1 MATAP
6 STTKKRSLSLQAKVL
21 TLVLLPLFMVTV
33 GLVAFNAY
41 ERTQNTRDTLANQR
55 ELLIEE
61 RRHAVRD
68 IVQVA
73 TTAISPIYERAGA
86 NDEEAKQQVAELVRA
101 MRFEGNNYVFIYD
114 FEGNNIVTAPAPE
127 REGTNMMDVRTPDG
141 SYLIRDILQV
151 AKNGGGFHSY
161 VWEYPSTREIEPKHS
176 YVESLEKWGW
186 MIGAGVY
193 VTDVD
198 VTVAELEATATAN
211 LRQSILSAILL
222 GAVLFVIVALLAF
235 GFVRRT
241 VGPIKRTASAM
252 HDIAQG
258 RGDLTRRLAVESNDE
273 VGNLAVQ
280 FNAFV
285 ERMQDTLRD
294 VRRSTVSVYHSAG
307 EMSHSSEEL
316 ATRTE
321 QAAANLQ
328 ETSASMEEITSTV
341 NHSADNAQQANQL
354 VQSTAEVAHQ
364 GEEAMGQVER
374 TMHDINDSASRISD
388 IITMI
393 DAIAF
398 QTNILALNASVEAAR
413 AGEHGRG
420 FAVVAQEV
428 RTLASRSSDASKEIR
443 TLIDSSVKHTH
454 AGAELVRNAGATM
467 RDIVESVSKVTD
479 VIGEISAGA
488 KEQSSGI
495 GQINTAVAEMDTM
508 TQQNAAMV
516 QESTAAAADMRRHA
530 EHLNELINSFVLG
543 GDDPQASSTRQ
554 LSNQPHQPQPASSPS
569 DLQALKRPTLSS
581 QKAPV
586 KSSEDAWEEF

>member
-1 MATAP
+1 MATSFP
-6 STTKKRSLSLQAKVL
+6 TSSGRTFGLQAKVL
-21 TLVLLPLFMVTV
+21 TLVLLPLLLVTV
-33 GLVAFNAY
+33 ALVVFDTYN
-41 ERTQNTRDTLANQR
+41 RTQDTRTTLVEQR
-55 ELLIEE
+55 ELLINE
-61 RRHAVRD
+61 RRNAVRD
-68 IVQVA
+68 VVQMA
-73 TTAISPIYERAGA
+73 TTAIAPIYDRAGA
-86 NDEEAKQQVAELVRA
+86 NDEAAKQQVAELVRS
-101 MRFEGNNYVFIYD
+101 MRFEDNNYIFIYD

-127 REGTNMMDVRTPDG
+127 REGTNMIDVRTPDG
-141 SYLIRDILQV
+141 TYLIREIIQLAQE
-151 AKNGGGFHSY
+151 GGGFY
-161 VWEYPSTREIEPKHS
+161 NYLWEYPGSRNIEPKHS
-176 YVESLEKWGW
+176 FVDTLEKWGW
-186 MIGAGVY
+186 LIGAGVY

-198 VTVAELEATATAN
+198 TAVAELEVTAN
-211 LRQSILSAILL
+211 TGLRQSILYTALL
-222 GAVLFVIVALLAF
+222 GTALFAVVALLSY

-252 HDIAQG
+252 SDIAQG
-258 RGDLTRRLAVESNDE
+258 RGDLTRRLAIESNDE

-285 ERMQDTLRD
+285 ERMQETLRD
-294 VRRSTVSVYHSAG
+294 VRRSTISVYHSAG
-307 EMSHSSEEL
+307 EISHSSEEL

-341 NHSADNAQQANQL
+341 NHSADNAQQANKL

-374 TMHDINDSASRISD
+374 TMRDINDSATRISE

-428 RTLASRSSDASKEIR
+428 RSLASRSSDASKEIR
-443 TLIDSSVKHTH
+443 GLIDSSVQHTYT
-454 AGAELVRNAGATM
+454 GAELVRTAGATM
-467 RDIVESVSKVTD
+467 RDIVESVAKVTD

-508 TQQNAAMV
+508 TQQNATMV
-516 QESTAAAADMRRHA
+516 QESTTAAADMRRHA
-530 EHLNELINSFVLG
+530 EHLNDLINSFVLG
-543 GDDPQASSTRQ
+543 DDEPTSQHEALASPAPQQRSST
-554 LSNQPHQPQPASSPS
+554 SG
-569 DLQALKRPTLSS
+569 LKRPALSS
-581 QKAPV
+581 HA
-586 KSSEDAWEEF
+586 SSQPSPAKYAVDEWEEF

>member
-1 MATAP
+1 M
-6 STTKKRSLSLQAKVL
+6 L
-21 TLVLLPLFMVTV
+21 TLVLLPLFIVTA

-41 ERTQNTRDTLANQR
+41 ERIQNTRDTLANQR
-55 ELLIEE
+55 EVLIEE
-61 RRHAVRD
+61 RRNAVRD

-73 TTAISPIYERAGA
+73 TTAISPIYEQADA
-86 NDEEAKQQVAELVRA
+86 NDEDAKQQVAELVRA

-114 FEGNNIVTAPAPE
+114 FDGNNIVTAPAPE

-141 SYLIRDILQV
+141 NYLIRDILQV
-151 AKNGGGFHSY
+151 AQNGGGFHSY
-161 VWEYPSTREIEPKHS
+161 LWEYPSTREIVPKHS
-176 YVESLEKWGW
+176 YVDSLEKWGW

-198 VTVAELEATATAN
+198 AVVAELEATANAD
-211 LRQSILSAILL
+211 LRRSILFAILL
-222 GAVLFVIVALLAF
+222 GAALFLVVALLAF

-285 ERMQDTLRD
+285 ERMQETLRD
-294 VRRSTVSVYHSAG
+294 VRRSTMSVYHSAG

-354 VQSTAEVAHQ
+354 VQSTAEVAHH

-374 TMHDINDSASRISD
+374 TMHDINDSATRISE

-428 RTLASRSSDASKEIR
+428 RVLASRSSDASKEIR
-443 TLIDSSVKHTH
+443 GLIDNSVQHTH
-454 AGAELVRNAGATM
+454 AGAELVRKAGATM
-467 RDIVESVSKVTD
+467 HDIVESVSKVTD
-479 VIGEISAGA
+479 VIGEITAGA

-516 QESTAAAADMRRHA
+516 QESTTAAANMRRHA
-530 EHLNELINSFVLG
+530 EHLNGLINTFIL
-543 GDDPQASSTRQ
+543 GDDEPQTSSIRQ
-554 LSNQPHQPQPASSPS
+554 SANQSRQALPS
-569 DLQALKRPTLSS
+569 GAPTSQELKRPALSA
-581 QKAPV
+581 KPAPV
-586 KSSEDAWEEF
+586 KSGEDDWEAF